1 RPASPRRPWRP
12 GAEGAAAGRRRAGRR
27 LVQRSSIHKNLMK
40 NQGNVALRHE
50 GLSDMIDSIVR
61 PQRNMAG
68 R

>member
-1 RPASPRRPWRP
+1 
-12 GAEGAAAGRRRAGRR
+12 
-27 LVQRSSIHKNLMK
+27 MK